1 MRAVVLGDEDTIGYL
16 NANFVNLCVLNLD
29 LKRRRDAEGIDGVSP
44 LERVIIGGWNEES
57 PVDCQV
63 ISNELKLLG
72 SLPINDFIGVHSH
85 YKAQDYRDYLSRSL
99 AVTSRET
106 WDQRRGIRCQLQ
118 GS

>member
-16 NANFVNLCVLNLD
+16 NANFVNLYVLNLD
-29 LKRRRDAEGIDGVSP
+29 LKQRRDAKGIEGVSP
-44 LERVIIGGWNEES
+44 LERVIIGGWNEKS

-72 SLPINDFIGVHSH
+72 SLPLNDFIDVHSH
-85 YKAQDYRDYLSRSL
+85 YKAQDYCDYLSRSL
-99 AVTSRET
+99 AVTSCEAYGP
-106 WDQRRGIRCQLQ
+106 RRGIRCQLQ